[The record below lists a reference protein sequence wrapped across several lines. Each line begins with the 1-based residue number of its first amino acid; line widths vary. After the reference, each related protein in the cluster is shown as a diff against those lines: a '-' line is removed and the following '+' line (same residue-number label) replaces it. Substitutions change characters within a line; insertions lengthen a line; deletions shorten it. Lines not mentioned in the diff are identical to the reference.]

1 MLTGNITQAKCWTL
15 YPRFNLTNEQRLF
28 LAIFNIMF
36 NGIVSLVLNILVI
49 ITITFTKQVKSPGVI
64 LVMFLSIS
72 DVFGGSARLVLMT
85 ILLTTFAN
93 RCYWFLELVT
103 MFVLVLG

>member
-28 LAIFNIMF
+28 LAIF